1 MVTKLKSDTTVSLMF
16 FQHCETSTATWSLLC
31 VYIYF
36 SYIKNSYLWVNK
48 SEVPWNVVIGVMFS
62 THILKLS
69 TMVVWRIIYNLAVHS
84 YWSLFVLFF
93 FLVGGRDS
101 NFFCYYVTII
111 YSGYLQSFMSTLM
124 IFSNDE
130 SKRRTWFPKTS
141 MEYIGCWLSDNQL
154 CCNGMLSVWGTFL
167 VLCYCL

>member
-1 MVTKLKSDTTVSLMF
+1 MVTKLKSDTTMSLMF
-16 FQHCETSTATWSLLC
+16 FQHWDFCVLELYKSTATWSLLC
-31 VYIYF
+31 VCIYIYF
-36 SYIKNSYLWVNK
+36 SYIKNSYLRVNK
-48 SEVPWNVVIGVMFS
+48 SEVPWNVLIGVMFS
-62 THILKLS
+62 TPILKLS

-124 IFSNDE
+124 IFSSDE
-130 SKRRTWFPKTS
+130 SKRRT
-141 MEYIGCWLSDNQL
+141 
-154 CCNGMLSVWGTFL
+154 
-167 VLCYCL
+167 

>member
-16 FQHCETSTATWSLLC
+16 FQHCETFCVLELYKSTATWSLLC
-31 VYIYF
+31 VYIYIYI

-93 FLVGGRDS
+93 FLVGGGRDS
-101 NFFCYYVTII
+101 NFFYYETII
-111 YSGYLQSFMSTLM
+111 YSGYLQSFMSMLM
-124 IFSNDE
+124 IFSSDE
-130 SKRRTWFPKTS
+130 SKRRT
-141 MEYIGCWLSDNQL
+141 
-154 CCNGMLSVWGTFL
+154 
-167 VLCYCL
+167 